1 MCLVINASLPR
12 PGRDATS
19 LQEVEAERPDEFEH
33 AVQGGLVELAGDD
46 GYIVVAG
53 RFQAGEPGEDRVV
66 ELTCDPDFLPWLSFH
81 RRRTTPPSGGQG
93 GDFPFQTQATFA
105 TSIDHDL
112 GKRYARRRHPGWV
125 KLRHR

>member
-46 GYIVVAG
+46 GYLVVVG
-53 RFQAGEPGEDRVV
+53 HFYAGEPGECGVV
-66 ELTCDPDFLPWLSFH
+66 ELTGDPDFIHWLSFH
-81 RRRTTPPSGGQG
+81 RGRTTAHFLVGKAATYLPGSGVR
-93 GDFPFQTQATFA
+93 ATGF
-105 TSIDHDL
+105 DHDP
-112 GKRYARRRHPGWV
+112 GNQDARRRHPDWV
-125 KLRHR
+125 KLSR